1 MLSAMLGLGCLGVGG
16 TMLFETFVL
25 LRLSI
30 YAISSTA
37 VLGGALLIT
46 FGMFASW
53 NAVAGLE
60 RLIRKES
67 A

>member
-1 MLSAMLGLGCLGVGG
+1 
-16 TMLFETFVL
+16 MLFETFVL